1 VAGVRSDRGEAPP
14 PLLNK
19 GGESPG
25 SIPVNAITQPHAVV
39 LYKLNARTKRK
50 TSGIWVTSRE
60 AFWIALET
68 LRTHK
73 LRSFLTLL
81 GVVIAT
87 TTLIVVMSIINGM
100 NLYIADHIANL
111 GANVFIVSKMSW
123 ATTGED
129 WLKAQRRNK
138 PIRIEDFEFL
148 RDDVKGYKNIGAET
162 GTEGDV
168 KYKSH
173 ILHEVQVG
181 GETSNMIDIGQAKVE
196 TGRYLNDTDY
206 AHESMVCFI
215 GQDLVSEFFP
225 TVDPIGKDITVLG
238 VPFRVI
244 GVAARIGSTLGFS
257 QDKFVQIPLTSFR
270 KVFSARPELDIDV
283 QAWNAQQ
290 MMMLEDSVRA
300 LMRAR
305 HHIPYKEDDD
315 FGINAS
321 ETVMGLWHQLTA
333 SIFAVTIGIVAVFMV
348 VGGIV
353 IMNIMLASV
362 TERTHEIGIRKSLG
376 ARRRDILMQFVIEA
390 SVMALTGGAAGV
402 LIALLISKLVSIVFT
417 SSVPLSAVL
426 VGLFLSTA
434 VGLFF
439 GIYPA
444 SKAANLEPIE
454 ALRTEA

>member
-1 VAGVRSDRGEAPP
+1 M
-14 PLLNK
+14 
-19 GGESPG
+19 
-25 SIPVNAITQPHAVV
+25 NALTQPHSALPHKV
-39 LYKLNARTKRK
+39 NPRASRKR
-50 TSGIWVTSRE
+50 SGFWVTSRE

-111 GANVFIVSKMSW
+111 GANVFILSKNDWS
-123 ATTGED
+123 ATGED
-129 WLKAQRRNK
+129 WLKMQRRNK
-138 PIRIEDFEFL
+138 AIRIEDFEFL
-148 RDDVKGYKNIGAET
+148 RDSLKSYKNIGAEAELEG
-162 GTEGDV
+162 GTDV
-168 KYKSH
+168 RYKGH
-173 ILHEVQVG
+173 VVHEVDLG
-181 GETSNMIDIGQAKVE
+181 GETSNMIDIGQAKVGA
-196 TGRYLNDTDY
+196 GRYINDSDY

-215 GQDLVSEFFP
+215 GQDLVTEFFP
-225 TVDPIGKDITVLG
+225 TIDPIGKDITVGG

-244 GVAARIGSTLGFS
+244 GVAARIGTTFGQS
-257 QDKFVQIPLTSFR
+257 QDKFVQIPLTAFQ
-270 KVFSARPELDIDV
+270 KVFRARPNLAVNV
-283 QAWNAQQ
+283 QAWDAQQ
-290 MMMLEDSVRA
+290 MMVLEDEVRA

-305 HHIPYKEDDD
+305 RHVPYHDTDN

-321 ETVMGLWHQLTA
+321 DTIMALWHQLTA

-353 IMNIMLASV
+353 VMNIMLASV

-376 ARRRDILMQFVIEA
+376 ARRRDIMMQFVIEA
-390 SVMALTGGAAGV
+390 SVMALAGGAIGV
-402 LIALLISKLVSIVFT
+402 MIALIISKVVDIFFT

>member
-1 VAGVRSDRGEAPP
+1 
-14 PLLNK
+14 
-19 GGESPG
+19 
-25 SIPVNAITQPHAVV
+25 VNALTQPQSALPHKA
-39 LYKLNARTKRK
+39 KLRASRKR
-50 TSGIWVTSRE
+50 SGFWVTSRE

-100 NLYIADHIANL
+100 NLYIANHIANL
-111 GANVFIVSKMSW
+111 GANVFILSRMNW
-123 ATTGED
+123 ATSGED

-138 PIRIEDFEFL
+138 PIRIEDYDYL
-148 RDDVKGYKNIGAET
+148 RENVRGYKNIGAESGT
-162 GTEGDV
+162 GGDV

-173 ILHEVQVG
+173 IVHEVQVS

-206 AHESMVCFI
+206 AHQSMVCFI
-215 GQDLVSEFFP
+215 GQDLVTEFFP
-225 TVDPIGKDITVLG
+225 TVDPINKDITVLG

-244 GVAARIGSTLGFS
+244 GVAARIGSTLGYS
-257 QDKFVQIPLTSFR
+257 QDKFVQIPLTTFR
-270 KVFSARPELDIDV
+270 KVFRARPEVDVDV
-283 QAWNAQQ
+283 QAWDGQQ
-290 MMMLEDSVRA
+290 MMVLEDSVRA

-305 HHIPYKEDDD
+305 HHVPYKEDDD
-315 FGINAS
+315 FGLNAS
-321 ETVMGLWHQLTA
+321 ETLMGLWHQLTA
-333 SIFAVTIGIVAVFMV
+333 SIFAVTVGVVAVFMV

-390 SVMALTGGAAGV
+390 SVLALAGGAAGV
-402 LIALLISKLVSIVFT
+402 IIAFVVSKIVDIFFT

-426 VGLFLSTA
+426 VGLFLSIA

-444 SKAANLEPIE
+444 NKAANLEPIE